1 MTDRVDIFF
10 KIPGVEEE
18 QKMTHRCHPMGAVN
32 RTKRKF
38 PRAYDIRSVTYHDDY
53 VKKFIPRPPEDFQFA
68 RYKVKMKKNRFGR
81 LVNDKVEELDFG
93 D

>member
-10 KIPGVEEE
+10 KLPGVDEE
-18 QKMTHRCHPMGAVN
+18 QKMSHHCHPMGAVN

-38 PRAYDIRSVTYHDDY
+38 PRAYDIRSVTYHESY
-53 VKKFIPRPPEDFQFA
+53 NKQFIARPPEDFQFA

-81 LVNDKVEELDFG
+81 LVNDTVEELDFG